1 MIAVLAFLISVV
13 PPLANI
19 PNPVPVSPVE
29 LRAAPGAQ
37 NQPRLAAG
45 DHQLLAVWSDNRYG
59 NYDVFATRLDVDGK
73 PLDPAGIAVIPSW
86 SDDLDPDVT
95 WNGSDYV
102 VVWRSI
108 GVYGAR
114 VGSDGQVTGV
124 GKLADAQQGQF
135 GSAYTAIEWNGRVY
149 LLEWTD
155 GPDLFGQILDV
166 NLVPVGTKFLIAESA
181 MRPEIATDGDSFLTV
196 WEDQNAVRS
205 AHVDAFGKVSQMRTV
220 GSPPPRT
227 TTLPTY
233 YTSGGF
239 PDVQFGHGEYVVVWS
254 DGKVHA
260 LRMNEAGQPIGPEAV
275 FSSDRF
281 AITPALARVSD
292 GWMLAWASSLDATP
306 KISFEDLSGF
316 DIASL
321 HVGSDL
327 RSDSRP
333 TLYEAPG
340 FQVNPTIAAIDDRV
354 IAVWSDGRHSRA
366 VTMFYDLRFI
376 GDLLSANLTQPTDA
390 QLLTWGVP
398 NQREPQLAASQ
409 GIVLSVWTE
418 QISDTDQAIFC
429 RRFDALGNPIDQHPF
444 TIPRAAPVGLVSM
457 AASND
462 LFVVGWTDS
471 AGIRLVRIGMDGSLL
486 DSTPMLIAGASVPAI
501 ASDGVNFLIAWSQ
514 PSGRFLNSTISVAE
528 VRATVLTHDGILV
541 TPAANVLSDPIDYSQ
556 GGPVIT
562 WTGSRYFVAWGS
574 VYFPSK
580 LGGTRAR
587 FVSADGVPIGASSIV
602 IARENVYQ
610 SGPSSVATSR
620 NEIAIVARI
629 GNPREYIVS
638 MEGQR
643 LDGNPDDPGIPIPYP
658 IIVFDGSEYVNGL
671 APMAVVASGSIA
683 IASSDLVKM
692 LPESH
697 SGGVTR
703 VTLRLHHPAP
713 PRVRA
718 ARSF

>member
-1 MIAVLAFLISVV
+1 VTAILAFLISFV

-19 PNPVPVSPVE
+19 PNPVAVSPVE

-73 PLDPAGIAVIPSW
+73 PLDPAGIPVIPSW
-86 SDDLDPDVT
+86 SDDLDPGVT

-114 VGSDGQVTGV
+114 VGRDGQVSGV

-135 GSAYTAIEWNGRVY
+135 GSAHTAIEWNGRLY

-166 NLVPVGTKFLIAESA
+166 NLVPVAKKFLIAESA
-181 MRPEIATDGDSFLTV
+181 MRPEIATDSDSFLTV
-196 WEDQNAVRS
+196 WEGQDAVRS
-205 AHVDAFGKVSQMRTV
+205 AHIDAFGNVSQLRTV

-254 DGKVHA
+254 DGKIHA
-260 LRMNEAGQPIGPEAV
+260 LRMDEAGQPIGPEGV
-275 FSSDRF
+275 FSSDRI
-281 AITPALARVSD
+281 AITPALAPVSD
-292 GWMLAWASSLDATP
+292 GWMLAWASSLDASP
-306 KISFEDLSGF
+306 KGSFEDLSGF

-327 RSDSRP
+327 SSDSRP

-340 FQVNPTIAAIDDRV
+340 FQVNPTIAAINDGV
-354 IAVWSDGRHSRA
+354 VAVWSDGRNSRA
-366 VTMFYDLRFI
+366 PAMFYDLRFI
-376 GDLLSANLTQPTDA
+376 GDLFYTNLTRPTGA
-390 QLLTWGVP
+390 QLLTLGIP
-398 NQREPQLAASQ
+398 NQRDPQLAASR
-409 GIVLSVWTE
+409 GIVLSVWAE
-418 QISDTDQAIFC
+418 QISDTDQAIFG
-429 RRFDALGNPIDQHPF
+429 RRFDALGNPLDPQPF
-444 TIPRAAPVGLVSM
+444 TIPVTAPIGFFSM
-457 AASND
+457 AASSD
-462 LFVVGWTDS
+462 LFVVAWTDQE
-471 AGIRLVRIGMDGSLL
+471 GVRLVRIGMDGSLL
-486 DSTPMLIAGASVPAI
+486 DSTPLLIAGASVPAI

-514 PSGRFLNSTISVAE
+514 PSGRFLSSTISLGE
-528 VRATVLTHDGILV
+528 VRATVLTHDGVFV
-541 TPAANVLSDPIDYSQ
+541 TPGANVLSDPIDYSQ

-562 WTGSRYFVAWGS
+562 WTGTRYFVAWGS

-587 FVSADGVPIGASSIV
+587 FVSADGLPLGASSIV

-658 IIVFDGSEYVNGL
+658 LIVFDGSEYVNGL
-671 APMAVVASGSIA
+671 APMAVVASESIA
-683 IASSDLVKM
+683 IASSDLVKL

-703 VTLRLHHPAP
+703 ATLRLLHPAA
-713 PRVRA
+713 RRA
-718 ARSF
+718 RAVRSF